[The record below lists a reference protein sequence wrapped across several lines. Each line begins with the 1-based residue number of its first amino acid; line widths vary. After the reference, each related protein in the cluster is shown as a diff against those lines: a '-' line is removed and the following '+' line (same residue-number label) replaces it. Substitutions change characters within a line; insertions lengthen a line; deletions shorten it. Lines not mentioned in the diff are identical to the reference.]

1 MKRNHLFASAAI
13 GAVLA
18 GTLPAQAQILG
29 GGTHG
34 GVSGMQTATFGGGFG
49 APHSAARSQTDFSAS
64 ARARGQVDGLGRLD
78 RTAKTGTQQAAHDAE
93 RAKGNAVVA
102 GRGAVSAG
110 EFEATKA
117 SDAALGTSRAA
128 VDSTAP
134 SVTSAGQGE
143 TQVRYVDAPS
153 AVAGGLSTAEASGMK
168 TQAANPK
175 PLAVQP
181 VKPVKPDRAGG
192 SPHSSA
198 AHDRGS
204 PAPES
209 QSEGG
214 SHSGETA
221 RSSGSHVA
229 IDANASAAENA
240 SAH

>member
-18 GTLPAQAQILG
+18 VTLPAQAQILG
-29 GGTHG
+29 GGMHG

-49 APHSAARSQTDFSAS
+49 TLHSAASTQTDPSAS
-64 ARARGQVDGLGRLD
+64 ARARGRVDGLGRLD
-78 RTAKTGTQQAAHDAE
+78 RTAKTGTQQAARDAE
-93 RAKGNAVVA
+93 RAKGDAVVA

-153 AVAGGLSTAEASGMK
+153 AVAGTSSTCLSRPSARCSTSSSSHHLQHARNRTRTGTMW
-168 TQAANPK
+168 
-175 PLAVQP
+175 
-181 VKPVKPDRAGG
+181 
-192 SPHSSA
+192 SA
-198 AHDRGS
+198 ARAKLPKRRS
-204 PAPES
+204 IRSVCSKRTCMLALV
-209 QSEGG
+209 
-214 SHSGETA
+214 TA
-221 RSSGSHVA
+221 RPP
-229 IDANASAAENA
+229 
-240 SAH
+240 

>member
-49 APHSAARSQTDFSAS
+49 APHSAARSQTDLSAS

-110 EFEATKA
+110 QFEATKA

-153 AVAGGLSTAEASGMK
+153 AVAGGLSTAEASGIK
-168 TQAANPK
+168 TEAANSK
-175 PLAVQP
+175 PLAVQ
-181 VKPVKPDRAGG
+181 PVKPDRAGG

-240 SAH
+240 SAQ

>member
-18 GTLPAQAQILG
+18 VTLPAQAQILG
-29 GGTHG
+29 GGMHG

-49 APHSAARSQTDFSAS
+49 TLHSAASTQTDPSAS
-64 ARARGQVDGLGRLD
+64 ARARGRVDGLGRLD
-78 RTAKTGTQQAAHDAE
+78 RTAKTGTQQAARDAE
-93 RAKGNAVVA
+93 RAKGDAVVA

-128 VDSTAP
+128 VDSTATA
-134 SVTSAGQGE
+134 SLTAAGQGE
-143 TQVRYVDAPS
+143 TQVPYVGAPG
-153 AVAGGLSTAEASGMK
+153 AVAGGLSTTEASGSK
-168 TQAANPK
+168 TEVANSK
-175 PLAVQP
+175 PSAGQP
-181 VKPVKPDRAGG
+181 VKPDSAGRP
-192 SPHSSA
+192 PHSSA

-209 QSEGG
+209 KREGG

-221 RSSGSHVA
+221 RSSDSHGT
-229 IDANASAAENA
+229 IDANASAAVNA